1 MFRFSANRQIARP
14 ADEIGATLIDFP
26 NIPKWERGP
35 IEVRQLSAGPL
46 GVGTQIMARRVYG
59 GRETTL
65 EGVITEWDEGRS
77 ATMSLTGGPLAQS
90 LVTYAVD
97 PIGPNASVVTYTAE
111 GTLVGALRIL
121 TPLMPTVGR
130 AVARNNLRR
139 LDELLADRS
148 AGR

>member
-1 MFRFSANRQIARP
+1 
-14 ADEIGATLIDFP
+14 
-26 NIPKWERGP
+26 
-35 IEVRQLSAGPL
+35 V
-46 GVGTQIMARRVYG
+46 ARRVYG

-77 ATMSLTGGPLAQS
+77 ATMSFTGGPLAQS

-121 TPLMPTVGR
+121 TPLMPAVGR
-130 AVARNNLRR
+130 VVARNNLRR
-139 LDELLADRS
+139 LEDLLAERS
-148 AGR
+148 EGR